1 MTSSLKEIYIGPER
15 MGPMESVS
23 SVAAI
28 TGRGLK
34 GDRYEAG
41 TGSYS
46 NSAGF
51 RDVTLIEM
59 EALWGLLGRT
69 GIDLHPSF
77 TRRNFV
83 TEGVSLNSLVGSIFS
98 IGEVTL
104 LGLRLCPPCAHL
116 AKLLAMPEVLKGL
129 AHSGGIYAR
138 IINGG
143 RLEVGDE
150 LVPSMLC
157 SVDDKLSCAKYKSY
171 AEQSVSPKS
180 DRAGG

>member
-59 EALWGLLGRT
+59 EALWGLFT
-69 GIDLHPSF
+69 LHDK
-77 TRRNFV
+77 NQQA
-83 TEGVSLNSLVGSIFS
+83 NSL
-98 IGEVTL
+98 
-104 LGLRLCPPCAHL
+104 
-116 AKLLAMPEVLKGL
+116 
-129 AHSGGIYAR
+129 
-138 IINGG
+138 IINEIT
-143 RLEVGDE
+143 RKKLAAC
-150 LVPSMLC
+150 LLYTSPS
-157 SVDDKLSCAKYKSY
+157 
-171 AEQSVSPKS
+171 PR
-180 DRAGG
+180 DRG